1 MVSEN
6 KKKLVQ
12 ELVNQIKS
20 SPIVGVVD
28 MRSLPAQQ
36 LQNMRNT
43 LRLSGVK
50 IQMARKKLLQ
60 LAFEQSGKE
69 NIQQLK
75 DKIKGMP
82 ALIFTDSNPFTL
94 YATLQK
100 NKSEAPAKEG
110 QIAPKDVVVKAGATN
125 FAPGPIISELAS
137 VGIKTKVEG
146 GKLAIV
152 NDVVVAKEGTVI
164 SAKLAETLKRLDI
177 KPMEVGLDLVAVW
190 EDGLVFD
197 AKHLHVDEV
206 EYAANF
212 TQAAQWAFNLAIEAV
227 YLTADTTEV
236 LLQKAFREAKAIG
249 VEQCILTEET
259 RNEILAKAEAQA
271 HSVKTEAKIE

>member
-20 SPIVGVVD
+20 SPIIGIVN
-28 MRSLPAQQ
+28 MEALPAQQ
-36 LQNMRNT
+36 LQNMRAT
-43 LRLSGVK
+43 LRKSGVK

-69 NIQQLK
+69 NIQELK

-82 ALIFTDSNPFTL
+82 ALIFTESNPFTL

-110 QIAPKDVVVKAGATN
+110 QIAPKDVIVKAGATN
-125 FAPGPIISELAS
+125 FAPGPIISELAA

-146 GKLAIV
+146 GKLAMM
-152 NDVVVAKEGTVI
+152 
-164 SAKLAETLKRLDI
+164 L
-177 KPMEVGLDLVAVW
+177 
-190 EDGLVFD
+190 
-197 AKHLHVDEV
+197 
-206 EYAANF
+206 
-212 TQAAQWAFNLAIEAV
+212 
-227 YLTADTTEV
+227 
-236 LLQKAFREAKAIG
+236 LLQKKEM
-249 VEQCILTEET
+249 
-259 RNEILAKAEAQA
+259 
-271 HSVKTEAKIE
+271 